1 MFTFDDMERVD
12 PSGIQVLL
20 RQVDNSELG
29 LALKGANE
37 EIKALFFDN
46 MSERAGKMILEDMD
60 AMGAVRMKDV
70 EDAQAKI
77 VTAAKALS
85 DSGEIVISGS
95 DEGSELVY

>member
-1 MFTFDDMERVD
+1 
-12 PSGIQVLL
+12 
-20 RQVDNSELG
+20 
-29 LALKGANE
+29 
-37 EIKALFFDN
+37 

-70 EDAQAKI
+70 EEAQAKI
-77 VTAAKALS
+77 VSAAKALA